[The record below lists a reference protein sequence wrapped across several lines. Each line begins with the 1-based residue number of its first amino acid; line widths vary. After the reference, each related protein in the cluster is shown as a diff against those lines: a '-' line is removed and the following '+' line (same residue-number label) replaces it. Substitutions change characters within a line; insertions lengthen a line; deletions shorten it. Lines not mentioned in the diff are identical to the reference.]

1 MGAETVKPTQRYGCS
16 NSNSNN
22 ELLSERFLTVHPQG
36 ITCCLVYR
44 GSLIICGC
52 VDVIKVIPI
61 KCMKEYKL
69 IKSTNTVGVYKL
81 CEINCEL
88 FVSVDKWNYIHIW
101 NVNKLNHKLIN
112 HINCISI
119 NQHIQ
124 HLLTLNNSGQLLLLV
139 YMCNNAFVI
148 VDVDMCKV
156 INTIEGIDNINNICL
171 LRSKEIVTMND
182 KGGVMVWEYID
193 GDMIKKLSVDWSGC
207 DKCVSAR
214 NMFKVDD
221 NVVVMW
227 DNNGDELIEVNVD
240 SGIVKTL
247 MKLDDKYDDIQF
259 IGDNVFI
266 GRNKNGNCVLSVYDK
281 LNHKQKKIIQ
291 SIPTCSIIAYA
302 QGMLLLINEKEGS
315 ILNLNY

>member
-1 MGAETVKPTQRYGCS
+1 MGALTVKPTQRYGCS
-16 NSNSNN
+16 NSNNN

-36 ITCCLVYR
+36 IMCCLVYR

-81 CEINCEL
+81 CEINCER
-88 FVSVDKWNYIHIW
+88 FAAVDKENYIHIW
-101 NVNKLNHKLIN
+101 GINKQNHKLIN
-112 HINCISI
+112 HINCVSI

-124 HLLTLNNSGQLLLLV
+124 HLLTLNDSGKLLLLV
-139 YMCNNAFVI
+139 YRCNAFVI

-156 INTIEGIDNINNICL
+156 VNTIEVVDDINNICL

-182 KGGVMVWEYID
+182 KGGVMVWEYVD
-193 GDMIKKLSVDWSGC
+193 GDMIKRLCVDWSGW
-207 DKCVSAR
+207 DRCVSA
-214 NMFKVDD
+214 NSMFKMDD
-221 NVVVMW
+221 NVVVLW

-240 SGIVKTL
+240 SGMVKTL
-247 MKLDDKYDDIQF
+247 IRLDDKYDDIQF
-259 IGDNVFI
+259 IGDDVFL

-281 LNHKQKKIIQ
+281 LNNKQKKIIQ
-291 SIPTCSIIAYA
+291 SIPKCSIIAYA